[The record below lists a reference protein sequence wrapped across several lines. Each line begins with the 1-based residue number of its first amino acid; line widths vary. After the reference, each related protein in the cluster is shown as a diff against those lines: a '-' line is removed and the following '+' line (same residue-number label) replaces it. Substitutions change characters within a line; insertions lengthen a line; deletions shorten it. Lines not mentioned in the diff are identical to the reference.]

1 MSSVVLN
8 PTSEEP
14 GVAGFI
20 YTLDMAF
27 INIHMQKTFSN
38 FLPADLC
45 NQVADQ
51 VRRTKIPAK
60 HRGQILANNK
70 KVQYSGQITTIGS
83 SFAQSQLDAMAL
95 DPNFS
100 AADYRRIS
108 RENNLQM
115 APQLLAEFG
124 ELYQAF
130 IPAVERATGLVCEY
144 VPEFGLPGFHI
155 VYPDTVGTAP
165 RLWHYDDVN
174 QTQHDWSTYFA
185 DFTTI
190 DDYFDNHY
198 AFTVLI
204 QNPGYASYDYFP
216 ASQSVYSDRADGMI
230 NVCQDHMEVK
240 GDTCG
245 RGNACVLNHTPPVHV
260 PYQQGDLNLV
270 QGRYLHRLGRT
281 QFDADHSA
289 RITFQCFGSEH
300 NGVVYLHW

>member
-14 GVAGFI
+14 GVAEFI
-20 YTLDMAF
+20 YTVARAF
-27 INIHMQKTFSN
+27 INILMQKTFSN

-45 NQVADQ
+45 DRTAAQ
-51 VRRTKIPAK
+51 VRNTKIIPK
-60 HRGQILANNK
+60 HRGQLLANNK
-70 KVQYSGQITTIGS
+70 KVEYSGQITTIGS

-95 DPNFS
+95 DPDLTV
-100 AADYRRIS
+100 ADYRRIS
-108 RENNLQM
+108 QQNNLQV
-115 APQLLAEFG
+115 APQLLEEFG

-130 IPAVERATGLVCEY
+130 IPAVEQATGLRCEY
-144 VPEFGLPGFHI
+144 VPMFGLPGFHI
-155 VYPDTVGTAP
+155 VYPDTVGTQP

-174 QTQHDWSTYFA
+174 QIQHDWGAYFEN
-185 DFTTI
+185 FTTI

-216 ASQSVYSDRADGMI
+216 ASRSSYSSHADQLV
-230 NVCQDHMEVK
+230 NVCSEHMEVK
-240 GDTCG
+240 GDVCG
-245 RGNACVLNHTPPVHV
+245 RGDQCVLNHTPPVHV
-260 PYQQGDLNLV
+260 PYQQGDLNLI

-281 QFDADHSA
+281 VFDTNDSA